1 MARIAVE
8 FTYHID
14 IIEVPDPIAKDIRK
28 YQHAF
33 DKWLYNKNNDHG
45 LWVIVEGEKMAV
57 AFDCRD
63 FVDYLNKYV
72 VKEGDPACVLVETDL
87 PKSPKI
93 KPDLFF

>member
-1 MARIAVE
+1 MAKIAVE

-14 IIEVPDPIAKDIRK
+14 IIEVPDSIAKNIRK
-28 YQHAF
+28 YQRAF
-33 DKWLYNKNNDHG
+33 DKWLYDKNNDHG
-45 LWVIVEGEKMAV
+45 LWVIVDGEKMAV
-57 AFDCRD
+57 SFDCQD

-72 VKEGDPACVLVETDL
+72 VKDGDPACTLAESDL